1 MPEYRTNLLLKKREK
16 ISKINIVNITYLNQ
30 HIDIEITHGSKNH
43 VIVRGI
49 ANITFNIEVQSTNIV
64 CSIVKNL
71 VMKKGQTLGSKET
84 DIINNTDIY
93 ISDKGLYLSEK
104 ERKEKVLQ
112 GIQSLNCLKSQVG
125 AKKIDGTAIAVMT

>member
-30 HIDIEITHGSKNH
+30 NIDIEITHGSKNH
-43 VIVRGI
+43 VIVPGI
-49 ANITFNIEVQSTNIV
+49 ANITFNIEVQSTNTV

-71 VMKKGQTLGSKET
+71 VMKKGQMLGSKET